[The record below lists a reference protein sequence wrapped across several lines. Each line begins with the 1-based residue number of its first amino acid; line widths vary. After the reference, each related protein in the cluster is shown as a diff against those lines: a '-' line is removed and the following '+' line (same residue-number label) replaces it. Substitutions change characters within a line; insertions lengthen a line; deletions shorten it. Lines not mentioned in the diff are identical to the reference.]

1 MENVI
6 YLDHAASSPLRSEV
20 WEAMTAVIGTAG
32 FNAASMHACGRQAL
46 ETLERARAEIA
57 KVVGASRGEVFF
69 TSGGTAS
76 DNVAVLGFV
85 RRRLSQNPRIV
96 TSAIEHKAV
105 LYAARQ
111 AATEGAG
118 LEILPVDEHGQ
129 VDPAALDRT
138 LAADPNR
145 PTLVSI
151 MWGNNEVGTIQQ
163 IPELVEIAHRHGAL
177 FHTDAVQG
185 FGKLDMRHE
194 MAPVDLLTATAH
206 KLGGPVGIGVL
217 VCRRGTCLEP
227 LIYGGTQERGVW
239 PGTQNPIAAVGFAKA
254 LELCVSERDVHV
266 PHFVSMR
273 ETLESRFR
281 KQIPDVVI
289 HAVGATQRLPNLL
302 SIGIP
307 ACDQATALVA
317 LDMAGVALS
326 SGSACS
332 SGATTGSHVL
342 DAMGLGIEEDYTV
355 LRLSFGAQT
364 SDQDIEVAGD
374 AVVSAVAG
382 ARTMLT
388 AG

>member
-1 MENVI
+1 MENMI

-20 WEAMTAVIGTAG
+20 WEAMSAVIGAAD
-32 FNAASMHACGRQAL
+32 FNAASLHACGRQAQ
-46 ETLERARAEIA
+46 ETLERARADIA

-76 DNVAVLGFV
+76 DNVAVLGFI
-85 RRRLSQNPRIV
+85 RRRLSDNPRIV

-105 LYAARQ
+105 MLAARQ

-129 VDPAALDRT
+129 VDPAALDRV
-138 LAADPNR
+138 LAAGSSR

-151 MWGNNEVGTIQQ
+151 MWANNEVGTIQP
-163 IPELVEIAHRHGAL
+163 IAELVEVAHRHGAT

-194 MAPVDLLTATAH
+194 TAPVDLLTATAH

-227 LIYGGTQERGVW
+227 LVYGGTQERGVW
-239 PGTQNPIAAVGFAKA
+239 PGTQNPIGAVGFAKA
-254 LELCVSERDVHV
+254 LELCVTEKDVHV
-266 PHFVSMR
+266 PHFLSMR
-273 ETLESRFR
+273 ETLETRFLEE
-281 KQIPDVVI
+281 IPNVVV
-289 HAVGATQRLPNLL
+289 HACGAPQRLPNLL

-307 ACDQATALVA
+307 ACDQATTLVA
-317 LDMAGVALS
+317 LDMAGVAIS

-342 DAMGLGIEEDYTV
+342 EAMGLGSEEDYTV
-355 LRLSFGAQT
+355 LRLSFGPHT
-364 SDQDIEVAGD
+364 SDQEIQTAGD
-374 AVVSAVAG
+374 AVIAAVAG
-382 ARTMLT
+382 ARATL
-388 AG
+388 AN